1 MTKQEVRKLTQLAIL
16 KGLSTKIALKDIEV
30 LKAISNDNT
39 TLQCAEVK
47 ANNVVYSI
55 NFYSRT
61 IRVNHS
67 YATSF

>member
-16 KGLSTKIALKDIEV
+16 KGLSTKVALKDIEV
-30 LKAISNDNT
+30 LKAVSNDNR

-55 NFYSRT
+55 NYYTRT
-61 IRVNHS
+61 IRVNHCH
-67 YATSF
+67 ATAF